1 MNLLRVYRVIN
12 AIAFY
17 KRCSNIE
24 IYSRVLAKCVIESL
38 PKEDEDFINLDK
50 VIADLDGTGSYF
62 LNVFNNKGV
71 DLGILRLRRE
81 ETDTQLP
88 HAVNEVYFVVEGNG
102 FIEMDGK
109 LKPVKR
115 ADFIF
120 VSANT
125 QHRFIVDDQDLVV
138 IYFFPS

>member
-1 MNLLRVYRVIN
+1 L
-12 AIAFY
+12 
-17 KRCSNIE
+17 E
-24 IYSRVLAKCVIESL
+24 T
-38 PKEDEDFINLDK
+38 EDGNFINLDE
-50 VIADLDGTGSYF
+50 VIADLDGTDSYF
-62 LNVFNNKGV
+62 LNIFNNKGV
-71 DLGILRLRRE
+71 DLGVLRLRKG

-102 FIEMDGK
+102 FIEIESK
-109 LKPVKR
+109 IKPIKS

-125 QHRFIVDDQDLVV
+125 QHKFIVDDQDLVV

>member
-1 MNLLRVYRVIN
+1 METEEGN
-12 AIAFY
+12 
-17 KRCSNIE
+17 
-24 IYSRVLAKCVIESL
+24 
-38 PKEDEDFINLDK
+38 FINLDK
-50 VIADLDGTGSYF
+50 VIADLDSTDSYF

-71 DLGILRLRRE
+71 DLGVLRLRKG

-88 HAVNEVYFVVEGNG
+88 HEVNEVYFVIEGNG
-102 FIEMDGK
+102 FIEMEGK
-109 LKPVKR
+109 LKPIRR

-125 QHRFIVDDQDLVV
+125 QHRFIVDDLDLVV

>member
-1 MNLLRVYRVIN
+1 MKTEEGN
-12 AIAFY
+12 FT
-17 KRCSNIE
+17 
-24 IYSRVLAKCVIESL
+24 
-38 PKEDEDFINLDK
+38 NLDK
-50 VIADLDGTGSYF
+50 VMADLDGTDSYF
-62 LNVFNNKGV
+62 LNIFNNKGV
-71 DLGILRLRRE
+71 DLGVLRLRKGE
-81 ETDTQLP
+81 ADTQLP

-102 FIEMDGK
+102 LIEIEGK
-109 LKPVKR
+109 VKPIKS

>member
-1 MNLLRVYRVIN
+1 METGDGN
-12 AIAFY
+12 
-17 KRCSNIE
+17 
-24 IYSRVLAKCVIESL
+24 
-38 PKEDEDFINLDK
+38 FINLDE
-50 VIADLDGTGSYF
+50 VIADLDGTDSYF
-62 LNVFNNKGV
+62 LNIFNNKGV
-71 DLGILRLRRE
+71 DLGVLRLRKG

-102 FIEMDGK
+102 FIEIESK
-109 LKPVKR
+109 IKPIKS

-125 QHRFIVDDQDLVV
+125 QHKFIVDDQDLVV

>member
-1 MNLLRVYRVIN
+1 METEEGN
-12 AIAFY
+12 
-17 KRCSNIE
+17 
-24 IYSRVLAKCVIESL
+24 
-38 PKEDEDFINLDK
+38 FINLDK
-50 VIADLDGTGSYF
+50 VIADLDSADSYS

-71 DLGILRLRRE
+71 DLGVLRLRKG

-88 HAVNEVYFVVEGNG
+88 HEVNEVYFVVEGNG
-102 FIEMDGK
+102 FIEIEGK
-109 LKPVKR
+109 VKPIKS

-125 QHRFIVDDQDLVV
+125 QHRFIVDDLDLVV